1 MSTKTASA
9 LDAWLDELQQLQ
21 RSRPSPQGH
30 TTVELAAAW
39 NVPVSS
45 ALMRLKALIAAGR
58 ARFAGNKPI
67 VRIDGRPTTSPAY
80 ALVPGKRK

>member
-9 LDAWLDELQQLQ
+9 LDAWLDELHQLQ

-39 NVPVSS
+39 GVTTAVT
-45 ALMRLKALIAAGR
+45 LVRLKALIAAGR
-58 ARFAGNKPI
+58 AKFAGNKPT

-80 ALVPGKRK
+80 ALVPAKRK